1 MPEQDND
8 VQFFVRY
15 DMTKCIG
22 NLITVL
28 FLIFLGLI
36 VGCNVTGL
44 VMSESYHEKR
54 IPAEFDLKKQAG
66 KVLIFVEKPIA
77 VTGEYDIETKIGSAI
92 EALLV
97 AKARLKKEN
106 LVIYGMDWKMGAEG
120 GSFSQLSVPEIGKAS
135 GAEMVLYVRIEDYKL
150 YEMGGF
156 GYYGGLLVT
165 RSVLYDV
172 TSGVRLWPKGESERV
187 VRVGFKLETDGRDR
201 AYDRLISGVSHCI
214 TRSFYNCPRGKYK
227 SNDEQDYK
235 DSL

>member
-1 MPEQDND
+1 
-8 VQFFVRY
+8 
-15 DMTKCIG
+15 MTKYIR
-22 NLITVL
+22 NLIAAF
-28 FLIFLGLI
+28 FLIFAGLS
-36 VGCNVTGL
+36 VGCNVVGL
-44 VMSESYHEKR
+44 VMSESYHEKQV
-54 IPAEFDLKKQAG
+54 PAEFNLKKQSGA
-66 KVLIFVEKPIA
+66 KALIFVEKPIA
-77 VTGEYDIETKIGSAI
+77 VTGEYDLEAKIGSAI
-92 EALLV
+92 EALLA
-97 AKARLKKEN
+97 AKARLKREN
-106 LVIYGMDWKMGAEG
+106 LIVYGMDWEMDAGG

-165 RSVLYDV
+165 RSVLYV
-172 TSGVRLWPKGESERV
+172 VASGGRLWPKGESERV

>member
-1 MPEQDND
+1 
-8 VQFFVRY
+8 
-15 DMTKCIG
+15 MTKCIR
-22 NLITVL
+22 NLIAAL
-28 FLIFLGLI
+28 FLIFVGLS

-54 IPAEFDLKKQAG
+54 VPAEFDLKKQTGA

-77 VTGEYDIETKIGSAI
+77 VTGEYDLEAKIGSAI

-106 LVIYGMDWKMGAEG
+106 LVIYGMDWNMDAEG
-120 GSFSQLSVPEIGKAS
+120 GSFSQFSAPEIGKAS
-135 GAEMVLYVRIEDYKL
+135 GADMVLYVRIEDYKL

-172 TSGVRLWPKGESERV
+172 VSGGRLWPKGENERI

-201 AYDRLISGVSHCI
+201 AYNRLISGVSHCI